1 MKIKTLLILAITF
14 STITF
19 VACDDDLTSLGS
31 SIQPG
36 GDDIFVGSDTINL
49 TAVTRSFNDSVYA
62 RTIYGLLGEYSD
74 LIFGNIKSDYL
85 CEFYCAENSA
95 FADPYKMGIIIDS
108 VRLNTEF
115 TYFTGDTVSPMGLSV
130 YEVTKPL
137 KAFFFTSVN
146 PENYCDMQKLLGQS
160 IFSIQDVPD
169 TVISS
174 TRIRTISTNLNLELG
189 KRFYKE
195 WKDSDGATFKNSNA
209 LKEFFKGVYVT
220 TNFGSGSIINVD
232 YTEFDIYYTY
242 TYQKGDAA
250 ENTVDRDTLGVFRLP
265 VTPEVIQMNHVKNSP
280 PADMNILDNKLEK
293 PDNKWPA
300 ETYMSTPAGL
310 YTEVT
315 IPLDSIVNAAVA
327 GAGKDAVINAANFKI
342 LGNTEKEVESGLSRP
357 SDVLFINKDS
367 LPNFFFNRKLH
378 DAQTSFVTT
387 RSSTNNSYDFGNLAS
402 VINHYAKYYKEKGV
416 SPLPDLKYLIIPVTA
431 TYTQTTNSSGYTVKV
446 ITDLYNQMFPTS
458 AILRTDKKNM
468 KMSIIYSKY

>member
-1 MKIKTLLILAITF
+1 MKIKTLLILAITL
-14 STITF
+14 STLTF

-36 GDDIFVGSDTINL
+36 GDDIFVGSDTLSL

-62 RTIYGLLGEYSD
+62 RTVYGLLGEYTD
-74 LIFGNIKSDYL
+74 PIFGKIKSDYL

-95 FADPYKMGIIIDS
+95 FADPYKMGITIDS

-115 TYFTGDTVSPMGLSV
+115 TYFAGDTVSPMGLSV

-189 KRFYKE
+189 QRFYNE
-195 WKDSDGATFKNSNA
+195 WKNSDGATFKNSDA

-242 TYQKGDAA
+242 TYEKGDAS

-265 VTPEVIQMNHVKNSP
+265 VTPEVIQMNHVKSSP
-280 PADMNILDNKLEK
+280 PAGMITEG
-293 PDNKWPA
+293 PA
-300 ETYMSTPAGL
+300 GKTYMNTPAGL

-315 IPLDSIVNAAVA
+315 IPLDAIVKAAVA
-327 GAGKDAVINAANFKI
+327 GAGKDAVINAANFKM
-342 LGNTEKEVESGLSRP
+342 LGNTEEEAKSGLSRP
-357 SDVLFINKDS
+357 SDILFINKDS
-367 LPNFFFNRKLH
+367 LPNFFYNRKLH

-387 RSSTNNSYDFGNLAS
+387 RSTTNNSYDFGNLAS
-402 VINHYAKYYKEKGV
+402 VINYYTKYYKEKGV
-416 SPLPDLKYLIIPVTA
+416 SPLPDLKYLVIPVTA
-431 TYTQTTNSSGYTVKV
+431 TYTQTTNSSGYTVNV

-458 AILRTDKKNM
+458 AILRTEPKDM

>member
-1 MKIKTLLILAITF
+1 MKIKTLLILAITL

-36 GDDIFVGSDTINL
+36 GDDIFVGSDTLNL

-62 RTIYGLLGEYSD
+62 RTVYGLLGEYTD
-74 LIFGNIKSDYL
+74 PVFGKIKSDYL

-95 FADPYKMGIIIDS
+95 FADPNKMGITIDS

-130 YEVTKPL
+130 YEVTKSL
-137 KAFFFTSVN
+137 KAFFFTSID

-189 KRFYKE
+189 KRFYEK
-195 WKDSDGATFKNSNA
+195 WKTDSTTFKNSNA

-232 YTEFDIYYTY
+232 YTEFDIHY
-242 TYQKGDAA
+242 TYQIKNAA
-250 ENTVDRDTLGVFRLP
+250 NTADSAVAGIFRLP

-293 PDNKWPA
+293 PAPEVGWPTQ
-300 ETYMSTPAGL
+300 TYMSTPAGL

-315 IPLDSIVNAAVA
+315 IPLDAIVNAAVA

-342 LGNTEKEVESGLSRP
+342 LGNTEKEAESGLSRP
-357 SDVLFINKDS
+357 SDVLLINKDS

-416 SPLPDLKYLIIPVTA
+416 SPLPDLKYLIIPVSA
-431 TYTQTTNSSGYTVKV
+431 TYTQTTNSSGYTVNV

-458 AILRTDKKNM
+458 AILRTEPKDM

>member
-1 MKIKTLLILAITF
+1 MKIKTLLILAITL
-14 STITF
+14 STLTF

-36 GDDIFVGSDTINL
+36 GDDIFVGSDTLSL

-62 RTIYGLLGEYSD
+62 RTVYGLLGEYTD
-74 LIFGNIKSDYL
+74 PIFGKIKSDYL
-85 CEFYCAENSA
+85 CEFYCAENST
-95 FADPYKMGIIIDS
+95 FADPYKMGITIDS

-115 TYFTGDTVSPMGLSV
+115 TYFAGDTVSPMGLSV

-189 KRFYKE
+189 QRFYNE
-195 WKDSDGATFKNSNA
+195 WKNSDGATFKNSDA

-242 TYQKGDAA
+242 TYEKGDAS

-265 VTPEVIQMNHVKNSP
+265 VTPEVIQMNHVKSSP
-280 PADMNILDNKLEK
+280 PAGMITEG
-293 PDNKWPA
+293 PA
-300 ETYMSTPAGL
+300 GKTYMNTPAGL

-315 IPLDSIVNAAVA
+315 IPLDAIVKAAVA
-327 GAGKDAVINAANFKI
+327 GAGKDAVINAANFKM
-342 LGNTEKEVESGLSRP
+342 LGNTEEEAKSGLSRP
-357 SDVLFINKDS
+357 SDILFINKDS
-367 LPNFFFNRKLH
+367 LPNFFYNRKLH

-387 RSSTNNSYDFGNLAS
+387 RSTTNNSYDFGNLAS
-402 VINHYAKYYKEKGV
+402 VINYYTKYYKEKGV
-416 SPLPDLKYLIIPVTA
+416 SPLPDLKYLVIPVTA
-431 TYTQTTNSSGYTVKV
+431 TYTQTTNSSGYTVNV

-458 AILRTDKKNM
+458 AILRTEPKDM

>member
-1 MKIKTLLILAITF
+1 MKIKTLLTLAITL

-19 VACDDDLTSLGS
+19 VACDDNLTSLGS

-36 GDDIFVGSDTINL
+36 GYNIFVGSDTISL

-62 RTIYGLLGEYSD
+62 RTVYGLLGEYTD
-74 LIFGNIKSDYL
+74 PVFGKIKSDYL
-85 CEFYCAENSA
+85 CEFYCAESST
-95 FADPYKMGIIIDS
+95 FADPYKKGITIDS

-137 KAFFFTSVN
+137 KAFFFTSAN
-146 PENYCDMQKLLGQS
+146 PENYCDMKKLLGQS
-160 IFSIQDVPD
+160 IFYIQDVPD
-169 TVISS
+169 TVIGS
-174 TRIRTISTNLNLELG
+174 TRIRTISANLDPELG
-189 KRFYKE
+189 KRFYEK
-195 WKDSDGATFKNSNA
+195 WKAESATFKNSNA

-232 YTEFDIYYTY
+232 YTEFDIHYTY
-242 TYQKGDAA
+242 KIKNAA
-250 ENTVDRDTLGVFRLP
+250 NTADSAVARIFRLP

-280 PADMNILDNKLEK
+280 PAGMITEG
-293 PDNKWPA
+293 PA
-300 ETYMSTPAGL
+300 DTAYMSTPAGL

-315 IPLDSIVNAAVA
+315 IPLNAIVNAAVT
-327 GAGKDAVINAANFKI
+327 GAGKDAVINAANFRI
-342 LGNTEKEVESGLSRP
+342 LGNTEKETESGLSRP
-357 SDVLFINKDS
+357 SDILFINRDS

-416 SPLPDLKYLIIPVTA
+416 SPLPDLKYLVIPVTA
-431 TYTQTTNSSGYTVKV
+431 TKVQSSSSSGSYV

-458 AILRTDKKNM
+458 AILRTGPENM

>member
-1 MKIKTLLILAITF
+1 MKIKTLLILAITL
-14 STITF
+14 STLTF

-36 GDDIFVGSDTINL
+36 GDDIFVGSDTLSL

-62 RTIYGLLGEYSD
+62 RTVYGLLGEYTD
-74 LIFGNIKSDYL
+74 PIFGKIKSDYL

-95 FADPYKMGIIIDS
+95 FADPYKMGITIDS

-115 TYFTGDTVSPMGLSV
+115 TYFAGDTVSPMGLSV

-189 KRFYKE
+189 QRFYNE
-195 WKDSDGATFKNSNA
+195 WKNSDGATFKNSDA

-242 TYQKGDAA
+242 TYEKGDAS

-265 VTPEVIQMNHVKNSP
+265 VTPEVIQMNHIKSSP
-280 PADMNILDNKLEK
+280 PAGMITEGPTGK
-293 PDNKWPA
+293 
-300 ETYMSTPAGL
+300 TYMNTPAGL

-315 IPLDSIVNAAVA
+315 IPLDAIVNAAVA
-327 GAGKDAVINAANFKI
+327 GAGKDAVINAANFKM
-342 LGNTEKEVESGLSRP
+342 LGNTEEEAKSGLSRP
-357 SDVLFINKDS
+357 SDILFINKDS
-367 LPNFFFNRKLH
+367 LPNFFYNRKLH

-387 RSSTNNSYDFGNLAS
+387 RSTTNNSYDFGNLAS
-402 VINHYAKYYKEKGV
+402 VINYYTKYYKEKGV
-416 SPLPDLKYLIIPVTA
+416 SPLPDLKYLVIPVTA
-431 TYTQTTNSSGYTVKV
+431 TYTQTTNSSGYTVNV

-458 AILRTDKKNM
+458 AILRTEPKDM

>member
-1 MKIKTLLILAITF
+1 MKIKTLLILAITL
-14 STITF
+14 STLTF

-36 GDDIFVGSDTINL
+36 GDDIFVGSDTLSL

-62 RTIYGLLGEYSD
+62 RTVYGLLGEYTD
-74 LIFGNIKSDYL
+74 PIFGKIKSDYL

-95 FADPYKMGIIIDS
+95 FADPYKKGITIDS

-169 TVISS
+169 TIISS

-189 KRFYKE
+189 QRFYNE
-195 WKDSDGATFKNSNA
+195 WEDSDGATFKNSNT

-232 YTEFDIYYTY
+232 YTEFDIHY
-242 TYQKGDAA
+242 TYQMKNVA
-250 ENTVDRDTLGVFRLP
+250 NTADSAVAGIFRLP

-280 PADMNILDNKLEK
+280 PAGMITEG
-293 PDNKWPA
+293 PA
-300 ETYMSTPAGL
+300 EKTYMNTPAGL

-315 IPLDSIVNAAVA
+315 IPLDAIVNAAVA
-327 GAGKDAVINAANFKI
+327 GAGKDAVINAANFKM
-342 LGNTEKEVESGLSRP
+342 LGNTEEEAKSGLSRP
-357 SDVLFINKDS
+357 SDILFINKDS
-367 LPNFFFNRKLH
+367 LPNFFYNRKLH

-387 RSSTNNSYDFGNLAS
+387 RSTTNNSYDFGNLAS

-416 SPLPDLKYLIIPVTA
+416 SPLPDLKYLVIPVTA
-431 TYTQTTNSSGYTVKV
+431 TYTQTTNSSGYTVNV

-458 AILRTDKKNM
+458 AILRTEPKDM